1 MQITDIYQPSGCTC
15 HCDNLFRWVAG
26 ASRRARESDRQL
38 SVITG
43 SCKNAYFPIDRAR
56 RQLSGLSVVQPPK
69 SESRLILCETQANG
83 VALVLAVPGTRPLRG
98 VLDSSCC
105 FAREGLWESLPCPGQ
120 VTGSLWRATAQ
131 LAISHRRL
139 VAECVFLASGSRL

>member
-1 MQITDIYQPSGCTC
+1 MEITDIYQPSGCTC
-15 HCDNLFRWVAG
+15 HCDNLFHWVAA

-38 SVITG
+38 SMSTG

-69 SESRLILCETQANG
+69 SESRVILCETQANG

-98 VLDSSCC
+98 FLDSSCC
-105 FAREGLWESLPCPGQ
+105 FARKGCGSHCAALSRW
-120 VTGSLWRATAQ
+120 TGSLWRPTAQ
-131 LAISHRRL
+131 LTFSHRRL
-139 VAECVFLASGSRL
+139 VAECVFLASDSRL